1 MSYYTNSDG
10 LNIRFGS
17 DRATSSKMGRVSTA
31 GDLQEVVVS
40 FDYSDIGTADDVV
53 GTHPQMGIP
62 NGAYIESAT
71 LYVTTAFVGATA
83 TLDIGIW
90 NDDGDGTF
98 STNDDDGIDA
108 AIGVAT
114 LVADARIACNGAK
127 INTTIAGTGGR
138 SVYVSTGYNTAA
150 FTAGAADLVI
160 KYRR

>member
-62 NGAYIESAT
+62 NGAYIESA
-71 LYVTTAFVGATA
+71 
-83 TLDIGIW
+83 
-90 NDDGDGTF
+90 
-98 STNDDDGIDA
+98 
-108 AIGVAT
+108 IGVAT